1 MSGQETDMRWIP
13 FLNSFAAARP
23 LAAEE
28 PESRRDQG
36 IPPRLERYIADLRPA
51 FGSAAQRLPAQ

>member
-1 MSGQETDMRWIP
+1 MRWIP